1 MKFAILDYYHEKNIS
16 ILNIQD
22 SFLTKFVIQDNYA
35 LFFYDHKLIMIG
47 SFSEAKKPLN
57 EILLSQTI
65 TTLEFNFKIRKYEI
79 NKNAFGL
86 LSSDRRLYIHGKNIG
101 KNRNLGLGPEVTA
114 TAKLT
119 QIQFDQE
126 AVLDFSLSE
135 KHGCAL
141 TQNGSL
147 WFWGRGYSG
156 ETGQNGFSTL
166 DFPKKIENFVTSDIK
181 KVFCN
186 KYASLLLSDHDAQ
199 LLGRVG
205 GASSVANS

>member
-47 SFSEAKKPLN
+47 CFSEAKKPLN
-57 EILLSQTI
+57 EILLSQII

-119 QIQFDQE
+119 QIQQKYKNMKLAYKVSNDKIQNLE
-126 AVLDFSLSE
+126 LQVIKLWLSAVFWQHSKDNKHHQHSL
-135 KHGCAL
+135 
-141 TQNGSL
+141 
-147 WFWGRGYSG
+147 
-156 ETGQNGFSTL
+156 
-166 DFPKKIENFVTSDIK
+166 
-181 KVFCN
+181 
-186 KYASLLLSDHDAQ
+186 
-199 LLGRVG
+199 G
-205 GASSVANS
+205 G